1 MTKEQLLP
9 ELIGLIAEIKK
20 VDASTITE
28 NTNLRNKVEEGGANI
43 SSLEMSQIISRLEEK
58 YDTYIKFIELM
69 HVQTVG
75 EAAKVMA
82 EYC

>member
-1 MTKEQLLP
+1 MTKEKLLP

-28 NTNLRNKVEEGGANI
+28 NTNLRNKVENGGADVT
-43 SSLEMSQIISRLEEK
+43 SLEMSQIISRLEEK

-75 EAAKVMA
+75 EAAEIMA
-82 EYC
+82 KYC